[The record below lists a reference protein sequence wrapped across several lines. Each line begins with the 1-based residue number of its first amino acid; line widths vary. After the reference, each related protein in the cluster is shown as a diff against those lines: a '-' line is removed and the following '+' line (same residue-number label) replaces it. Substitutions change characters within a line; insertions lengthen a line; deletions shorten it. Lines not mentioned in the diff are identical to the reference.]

1 MPQAAVLRSLA
12 MDGNASTRDVTRL
25 VNLSDAVVA
34 IAATLLV
41 LPLVDQI
48 DSMPGAT
55 VAEMLSDAGRQFGA
69 FVLSFVVVGRFWL
82 IHHGVFNHV
91 REMTGTLFWLNL
103 LWLIGIVF
111 LPYPTELIGVVDS
124 DDVWGPVVYIGTLA
138 VTTLAGLGMHAVIAR
153 SPEIRTPGAPEP
165 NDLVPGLVT
174 VAILLLAL
182 VLALVDPTLGVW
194 SLLLLVVAP
203 LASRLLSRGRA
214 TSA

>member
-1 MPQAAVLRSLA
+1 
-12 MDGNASTRDVTRL
+12 MDGDAPSRDVTRL

-55 VAEMLSDAGRQFGA
+55 VAEMLDEAGQQFGA

-82 IHHGVFNHV
+82 IHHGVFNGV

-103 LWLIGIVF
+103 VWLIGIVF
-111 LPYPTELIGVVDS
+111 LPYPTELIGVVGS
-124 DDVWGPVVYIGTLA
+124 DDVWAPVVYIGTLA
-138 VTTLAGLGMHAVIAR
+138 VTGLAGLAMHAVIVR
-153 SPEIRTPGAPEP
+153 SPGLCAPGSVEHR
-165 NDLVPGLVT
+165 DLVPGVVT
-174 VAILLLAL
+174 VATMVVALLLAL
-182 VLALVDPTLGVW
+182 AVPAVGMW

-203 LASRLLSRGRA
+203 LVTRLLTGRRPTDA
-214 TSA
+214 

>member
-1 MPQAAVLRSLA
+1 
-12 MDGNASTRDVTRL
+12 MDAEGGAPSGDVTRL

-55 VAEMLSDAGRQFGA
+55 VAEMLGEAGQQFGA

-82 IHHGVFNHV
+82 VHHSVFNGV

-103 LWLIGIVF
+103 VWLIGIVF

-124 DDVWGPVVYIGTLA
+124 DDVWAPVVYIGTLA
-138 VTTLAGLGMHAVIAR
+138 VTTLAGLAMDAVIAR
-153 SPEIRTPGAPEP
+153 SPEIRAKEAAERH
-165 NDLVPGLVT
+165 DLVPGVVT
-174 VAILLLAL
+174 VATMLVAL
-182 VLALVDPTLGVW
+182 VIALAFPAVGMW
-194 SLLLLVVAP
+194 SLLLLFVSP
-203 LASRLLSRGRA
+203 LVIRLMSRGRPA
-214 TSA
+214 TA

>member
-1 MPQAAVLRSLA
+1 
-12 MDGNASTRDVTRL
+12 MDGGTDTPSRDVTRL

-55 VAEMLSDAGRQFGA
+55 VAEMLGDAGRQFGA

-82 IHHGVFNHV
+82 IHHGVFNDV

-103 LWLIGIVF
+103 VWLIGIVF

-124 DDVWGPVVYIGTLA
+124 DDVWAPVLYIGTLA
-138 VTTLAGLGMHAVIAR
+138 VTTLAGLGMDAVIAR
-153 SPEIRTPGAPEP
+153 SPEIRHPGAVGDR
-165 NDLVPGLVT
+165 DLVSGLVT
-174 VAILLLAL
+174 VAVLLLAL
-182 VLALVDPTLGVW
+182 VLALVAPRVGMA

-203 LASRLLSRGRA
+203 AVSRLLSRGRRPDGGR
-214 TSA
+214 

>member
-1 MPQAAVLRSLA
+1 MEGDAPS
-12 MDGNASTRDVTRL
+12 RDVTRL

-55 VAEMLSDAGRQFGA
+55 VSEMLGAAGQQFAA

-82 IHHGVFNHV
+82 IHHSVFNGV

-103 LWLIGIVF
+103 VWLIGIVF

-124 DDVWGPVVYIGTLA
+124 DDVWAPVVYIGTLA
-138 VTTLAGLGMHAVIAR
+138 VTTLAGLGMDAVIAR
-153 SPEIRTPGAPEP
+153 SPELRAPGAEEHR
-165 NDLVPGLVT
+165 DLLPGLVT
-174 VAILLLAL
+174 AATMLVAL
-182 VLALVDPTLGVW
+182 VLALVVPSVGMW
-194 SLLLLVVAP
+194 SLLLLFLSP
-203 LASRLLSRGRA
+203 LVIRLLARGRPA
-214 TSA
+214 VA